1 MSEDKSKKK
10 KSERIFAILF
20 GLIVVMLAIA
30 VFFDAIGP
38 HINMESSGKHVAHN
52 IEFDGKPVGN

>member
-38 HINMESSGKHVAHN
+38 HINMESSGEYVERPF
-52 IEFDGKPVGN
+52 EFK